1 MLDSELCHMYRLLNR
16 DCARLN
22 HERKAK
28 IVQKSAQKGV
38 QLTERDVNL
47 LALEGKRKSVE
58 ATNLTTSSS
67 EEEIVNKTPIARTT
81 LQKLQPEATNSSSL
95 KRRHTDVTVI

>member
-1 MLDSELCHMYRLLNR
+1 VLDSELCHMYRLLNR

-28 IVQKSAQKGV
+28 IVQKSAQKGL

-47 LALEGKRKSVE
+47 LALEGKRKSAE
-58 ATNLTTSSS
+58 PLTTSSS
-67 EEEIVNKTPIARTT
+67 EEEEEIVNKTPLARTT
-81 LQKLQPEATNSSSL
+81 L
-95 KRRHTDVTVI
+95 